1 MTFIVDVW
9 QAAKKVFVTHWAF
22 NVIENPAGYY
32 HTIHSNKYLWVDDPR
47 NKAMEKHGSTVQK

>member
-9 QAAKKVFVTHWAF
+9 QGSKEVFVTHWAF

-32 HTIHSNKYLWVDDPR
+32 HTIHSIKYLWVDD
-47 NKAMEKHGSTVQK
+47 KAMQKHGSTVQK